1 VTIVQYRSTALAVLL
16 SVPVLAGCGRF
27 KRTKECNA
35 FIDKVNT
42 SLKRIE
48 VQTTSAGG
56 DEGAD
61 VATMRK
67 LADLYQALGKDIA
80 ALQITTPELEQSA
93 TEYRQMANSAEDTA
107 RRVANAIE
115 KKDLEQATA
124 AQKQFDA
131 IVKQED
137 QLITRINELCQK

>member
-1 VTIVQYRSTALAVLL
+1 MTIVQYRSTALAVLL

-93 TEYRQMANSAEDTA
+93 TEYRQMA
-107 RRVANAIE
+107 
-115 KKDLEQATA
+115 
-124 AQKQFDA
+124 
-131 IVKQED
+131 
-137 QLITRINELCQK
+137 